1 MANTWRM
8 YGREIMLTARQGA
21 DGYELTSP
29 IGNYGE
35 TACGLTD
42 MGGNVWNWCLD
53 TYKPY
58 PGSTIADPQNPD
70 SKVIRGGSFFF
81 DSKRRKQL
89 FQPPVDNDMVYF
101 KGGAFMMGSPKGT
114 PQEQPVHQVQVR
126 SFKIDKHPVTVK
138 EFGQFIGQTGYKTD
152 ADKFGDSGVMD
163 FTTSAWA
170 LVPGANWHHPLGRN
184 SPAAQDD
191 YPVTQVSWNDAAAY
205 AAWAGKRLPTE
216 AEWEYA
222 ARCGGK
228 STTKFSWG
236 NDLVMDGK
244 YMANVWQGDN
254 LTARQG
260 ADGFELTSPV
270 GHYGKTACGLTD
282 MGGNVWNWC
291 LDTYKPY
298 PGSTIPDPQNPESK
312 VIRGGSFFFD
322 QNGEN
327 SYTTTGRASNTRET
341 SLFNTGFR
349 CAKDAD

>member
-1 MANTWRM
+1 MHVSLIQKQRLPSLRFPFVARM
-8 YGREIMLTARQGA
+8 KKSIFPGREIDIFTRSMLPLLSLSMLLFSCTSKHGNKSNESKSAEKNSTA
-21 DGYELTSP
+21 
-29 IGNYGE
+29 I
-35 TACGLTD
+35 
-42 MGGNVWNWCLD
+42 
-53 TYKPY
+53 
-58 PGSTIADPQNPD
+58 STPENI
-70 SKVIRGGSFFF
+70 SKS
-81 DSKRRKQL
+81 
-89 FQPPVDNDMVYF
+89 PVDNDMVYF
-101 KGGAFMMGSPKGT
+101 KGGTFMMGSPKGL
-114 PQEQPVHQVQVR
+114 PQEQPVHQVQIR

-138 EFGQFIGQTGYKTD
+138 EFAKFIGQTGYKTD

-163 FTTSAWA
+163 FTTLAWT

-191 YPVTQVSWNDAAAY
+191 YPVTQVSWNDATAY

-236 NDLVMDGK
+236 NDLVMNGK
-244 YMANVWQGDN
+244 YMANVWQGDH

-270 GHYGKTACGLTD
+270 GHYGETACGLTD

-291 LDTYKPY
+291 SDTYKPY
-298 PGSTIPDPQNPESK
+298 PGSTIPDPQNPDSK

-327 SYTTTGRASNTRET
+327 SYSTTGRASNTRET

>member
-1 MANTWRM
+1 MHTNFKIQKQRLPSLSFPFVAQMKKSIFPGGENSRAIGINTRSLLPLLSLSVLLFSCTSNQ
-8 YGREIMLTARQGA
+8 GNKSKENNSAEKNNTAITTP
-21 DGYELTSP
+21 EN
-29 IGNYGE
+29 IN
-35 TACGLTD
+35 
-42 MGGNVWNWCLD
+42 
-53 TYKPY
+53 K
-58 PGSTIADPQNPD
+58 
-70 SKVIRGGSFFF
+70 
-81 DSKRRKQL
+81 
-89 FQPPVDNDMVYF
+89 PPVDSDMVYF
-101 KGGAFMMGSPKGT
+101 KGGTFMMGSPKGT

-270 GHYGKTACGLTD
+270 GHYGETACGLTD